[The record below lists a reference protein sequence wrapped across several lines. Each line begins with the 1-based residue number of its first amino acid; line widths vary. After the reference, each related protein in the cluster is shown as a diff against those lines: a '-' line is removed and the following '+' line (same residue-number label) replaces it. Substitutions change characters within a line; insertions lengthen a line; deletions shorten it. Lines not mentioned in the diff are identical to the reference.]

1 MEKDNVTSC
10 LGMIV
15 SIVILLVVG
24 TVVDGWALKTVW
36 NWFIPGIFGLT
47 SLTLWQA
54 MGVSMVFEL
63 FTRTNKT
70 KKNSDSS
77 KNSGKTFGEIFVAG
91 LIEVILTPV
100 LSVGVAWIIY
110 NLAF

>member
-1 MEKDNVTSC
+1 MEKDNFSTC

-15 SIVILLVVG
+15 SMIVLIVVG

-36 NWFIPGIFGLT
+36 NWFIPSIFNIT

-63 FTRTNKT
+63 FTRTNRN
-70 KKNSDSS
+70 KKNDTS
-77 KNSGKTFGEIFVAG
+77 KTSGKTFGEIFVTS
-91 LIEVILTPV
+91 LIEVVLTPV
-100 LSVGVAWIIY
+100 LSVGIAWIIF